1 MESTME
7 EILGAL
13 ELGVVPIGSDVDAA
27 LASLSSE
34 ESRKTRRKFRKIWR
48 KWCRRHSK
56 KSMFSETVKDVK
68 PVTRRHLVAM
78 ECKKKGKEILGT
90 R

>member
-1 MESTME
+1 ME

-34 ESRKTRRKFRKIWR
+34 ESRKARRKFRKIWR
-48 KWCRRHSK
+48 KWVRRHSGRGNFA
-56 KSMFSETVKDVK
+56 SGVHNVR

-78 ECKKKGKEILGT
+78 ECKAKGKEIICT